1 MSEKNQVR
9 FNLCV
14 VREKEVN
21 STTGLQHWCEPCE
34 TLSKED
40 AHTQWE
46 VGSNEGD
53 EVVAMCEV
61 VFSDEDNRPY
71 AETYEALNALNAL
84 SDEPR
89 VQDLLTR
96 IFTLGFEAGL
106 RCKQEEVRKTLGLS

>member
-1 MSEKNQVR
+1 MSEKNEVR

-14 VREKEVN
+14 VRQAEVDHE
-21 STTGLQHWCEPCE
+21 SGLQHWCEPVD

-40 AHTQWE
+40 AHKQWE
-46 VGSNEGD
+46 VGSTEGS
-53 EVVAMCEV
+53 EVVAVCEIV
-61 VFSDEDNRPY
+61 LSNEDHRPY
-71 AETYEALNALNAL
+71 AETYEAVNALNAL

-106 RCKQEEVRKTLGLS
+106 KCKQEEIRKTLGLT